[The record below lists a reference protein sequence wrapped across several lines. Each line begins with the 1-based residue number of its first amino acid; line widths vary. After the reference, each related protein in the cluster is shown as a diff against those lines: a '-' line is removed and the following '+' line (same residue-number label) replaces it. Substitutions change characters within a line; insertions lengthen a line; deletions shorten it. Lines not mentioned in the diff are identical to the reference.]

1 MDEQVLVLLQQMVS
15 NQEKQLEYLKTIS
28 DDIYAVRG
36 SSQSLCQALNDWHEE
51 VTQEK
56 VQVAE
61 EKAIQ
66 EQEQA
71 EAAALEAEQP
81 VEEPV
86 PEYQEA
92 LTNLQASATDMQAK
106 LDNIDKTFTALDT
119 GQYIGQFESLQK
131 ETGEVST
138 TAQQTNSFLVVIGF
152 GVFLIIGIL
161 LARAVWRKL

>member
-1 MDEQVLVLLQQMVS
+1 MDEQTIALLQQMVA

-56 VQVAE
+56 AQAAE
-61 EKAIQ
+61 EKAVQ

-81 VEEPV
+81 AEEPV

-106 LDNIDKTFTALDT
+106 LDNIDKTFSALDT
-119 GQYIGQFESLQK
+119 GQYKGQFESLQK

-152 GVFLIIGIL
+152 GIFLIIGIL
-161 LARAVWRKL
+161 IARTVWRKI